1 MFYGDSL
8 ITPAISVLS
17 AVEGLEV
24 EAHALKP
31 FVIPITL
38 LILVG
43 LFAVQRQGTGVVG
56 KVFGPVMLLWFLV
69 IGLAGLWQVLQQ
81 PQVLAA
87 LDPRRAAGFLLTH
100 HAQSLAVLGAVFLA
114 FTGGEA
120 LYADMGHFG
129 ARPIRL
135 AWMFLALP
143 GLALNYFG
151 QGALV
156 LANPAAVDNP
166 FFRMFPGWS
175 VLPMVVLAA
184 MATVIASQAVI
195 SGAFS
200 LTAQAMRMGYLPRM
214 RVVQT
219 SGEAIGQIYVP
230 TVNWLLM
237 AGVLA
242 LVLGFRS
249 SSALSAAYGIAVSV
263 TMVTTTLLAG
273 VVAFKLW
280 HWNRVAVVLGV
291 LAFAAVDLGF
301 VAANSLKIH
310 EGGWLTLAVA
320 AFALLIF
327 TTWAKG
333 RRLGMAAAAA
343 QQVPL
348 EPFVAS
354 LALGMPHR
362 VHGTA
367 VFLNPDIDAVPH
379 ALLHNLKH
387 NQVLHEQVILLR
399 VEACDTPR
407 VDARQRIEARF
418 LGHGLWAM
426 TARHG
431 FMERAHVPEF
441 IRILAYQKTL
451 AIESTST
458 SYFVSR
464 ATLGDKP
471 LPGMNPLRRALFAWM
486 QRNAGRAS
494 DYFGIPGNSLVELG
508 QRT

>member
-1 MFYGDSL
+1 
-8 ITPAISVLS
+8 
-17 AVEGLEV
+17 
-24 EAHALKP
+24 
-31 FVIPITL
+31 
-38 LILVG
+38 
-43 LFAVQRQGTGVVG
+43 
-56 KVFGPVMLLWFLV
+56 
-69 IGLAGLWQVLQQ
+69 
-81 PQVLAA
+81 
-87 LDPRRAAGFLLTH
+87 
-100 HAQSLAVLGAVFLA
+100 
-114 FTGGEA
+114 
-120 LYADMGHFG
+120 
-129 ARPIRL
+129 
-135 AWMFLALP
+135 
-143 GLALNYFG
+143 
-151 QGALV
+151 
-156 LANPAAVDNP
+156 
-166 FFRMFPGWS
+166 
-175 VLPMVVLAA
+175 
-184 MATVIASQAVI
+184 
-195 SGAFS
+195 
-200 LTAQAMRMGYLPRM
+200 
-214 RVVQT
+214 
-219 SGEAIGQIYVP
+219 
-230 TVNWLLM
+230 
-237 AGVLA
+237 
-242 LVLGFRS
+242 
-249 SSALSAAYGIAVSV
+249 
-263 TMVTTTLLAG
+263 
-273 VVAFKLW
+273 
-280 HWNRVAVVLGV
+280 
-291 LAFAAVDLGF
+291 
-301 VAANSLKIH
+301 
-310 EGGWLTLAVA
+310 
-320 AFALLIF
+320 
-327 TTWAKG
+327 
-333 RRLGMAAAAA
+333 MAAAAA

-418 LGHGLWAM
+418 LGHGIWVM